1 MEARTAPEISTIKD
15 IARISHRA
23 GLEQAKTGAA
33 VSAAKSLVRNITAV
47 AKGDKEPDEAA
58 LEVVKDTGTG
68 AAVSY
73 ATAFAGSSIKG
84 WMQNAGN
91 KTIQALSKSNLP
103 AQVVIATL
111 EAGKTIAKYIN
122 GEIDGVECLTE
133 LGEKSTGML
142 ASAMFAVIGQ
152 IAIPIPVVGGMIGG
166 MLGYALSSAC
176 YGQLVSALNGAKLA
190 REERIRIEAECQE
203 AIRMIHEYRAEM
215 EAEISRYLS
224 DYTGIFQ
231 SAFDNINAALQI
243 GDIDGFISGA
253 NSITRKLDGKPQ
265 FNNYSEFENLM
276 TNKETL
282 YL

>member
-33 VSAAKSLVRNITAV
+33 VSAAMSLVRNITAV
-47 AKGDKEPDEAA
+47 AKGEKEPDDAA
-58 LEVVKDTGTG
+58 LSVVQDTGTG

-103 AQVVIATL
+103 TQVVIATL
-111 EAGKTIAKYIN
+111 EAGKTLAKYIK
-122 GEIDGVECLTE
+122 GEINGIECLTE
-133 LGEKSTGML
+133 LGEKGTGML
-142 ASAMFAVIGQ
+142 ASAMFAAIGQ

-176 YGQLVSALNGAKLA
+176 YGQLVSALNEAKLA

-203 AIRMIHEYRAEM
+203 AIRMIREYRAEM
-215 EAEISRYLS
+215 EKSISRYMA
-224 DYTGIFQ
+224 DHITVFH
-231 SAFDNINAALQI
+231 SAFDGIKDALKI
-243 GDIDGFISGA
+243 GDVDGFIA
-253 NSITRKLDGKPQ
+253 NANVITKKLGKKPQ
-265 FNNYSEFENLM
+265 FETFNEFENLM
-276 TNKETL
+276 INKETL